1 MSSLLETALNEA
13 PVPSA
18 KLGAGF
24 WAAWAAGMAAAFAAF
39 AATLWLAYPHLD
51 TFAGKMVGGAIVIA
65 FTLAFIFIANIPNA
79 IRRKRGFGERMR
91 EPNRR
96 YMWRF
101 LPAMFAYVIL
111 LMAAISYAKAAEPT
125 GVIAWLVAIAPA
137 VPILFAIRA
146 IFLLPVEEDD
156 EYQRARI
163 YSSYAWATGATLM
176 VCTAAGFLD
185 MFGVVPHLEMWIAFP
200 MWAVFMG
207 LARCLPLGSVK

>member
-1 MSSLLETALNEA
+1 MPTSLETALNEA
-13 PVPSA
+13 PEPSA

-39 AATLWLAYPHLD
+39 AATLWLIYPQLD
-51 TFAGKMVGGAIVIA
+51 SLAGKMAGGAIIIA
-65 FTLAFIFIANIPNA
+65 FTLGFIFIANIPNV
-79 IRRKRGFGERMR
+79 IRRKRGAGERMR
-91 EPNRR
+91 EPYRR
-96 YMWRF
+96 YMRRF
-101 LPAMFAYVIL
+101 LPAMFTYVIL

-125 GVIAWLVAIAPA
+125 GIIAWLVAIAPA
-137 VPILFAIRA
+137 IPILFAIRA
-146 IFLLPVEEDD
+146 IFLLPVDEDD

-176 VCTAAGFLD
+176 VCTTLGFLD
-185 MFGVVPHLEMWIAFP
+185 MFSVVPHIEMWIAFP